1 MPRLLCEPMSNLI
14 TRPMSDSDL
23 HGVAESVDR
32 TKSRA
37 FSLLRLLVSG
47 LPAAQITVMKH
58 FTDLVSISGK
68 EQIIKV

>member
-1 MPRLLCEPMSNLI
+1 MLRLLCEPMSNLI
-14 TRPMSDSDL
+14 TRPMPDSDL
-23 HGVAESVDR
+23 QGVAESVDR

-47 LPAAQITVMKH
+47 LPSAQNTVMKH